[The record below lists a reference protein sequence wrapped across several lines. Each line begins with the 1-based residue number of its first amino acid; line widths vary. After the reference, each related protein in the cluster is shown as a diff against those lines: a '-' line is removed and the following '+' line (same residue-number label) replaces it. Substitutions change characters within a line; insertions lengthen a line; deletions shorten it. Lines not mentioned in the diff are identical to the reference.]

1 MRIFYW
7 QAPRGNFGDDMN
19 QWFWDDLMPG
29 WRQSDLP
36 ATLIGVGSLLTT
48 NLDLPAGRKIIV
60 GAGAGYGTPPT
71 LSPADDWDVRFVRGP
86 KTAQV
91 LGLDRSFGLTDPAAL
106 VPRLPRFAGR
116 QPRGRR
122 PLFVPHCYSDV
133 HPDFDWAAIASMA
146 GVDYLSPRGN
156 AVNVIRTISAAPLV
170 LAESLHAA
178 IVADAFR
185 VPWRPVSTNVTP
197 LKLFKWQDWC
207 ESLDLVMPEPVHLLG
222 PLQRL
227 RSLLRRDR
235 PDPRPGPLDR
245 QAATSPANRH
255 GGGAPPETPPLR
267 TRETFRLLVRDRVR
281 AAVAARS
288 LARAARLEPLLSRDA
303 VLADRLDRG
312 TEAMRDLA
320 RDYGVTSTL

>member
-60 GAGAGYGTPPT
+60 GAGAGYGTPPK

-86 KTAQV
+86 KTALA
-91 LGLDRSFGLTDPAAL
+91 LGLDPSFGLTDPAAL

-116 QPRGRR
+116 QPKGRR
-122 PLFVPHCYSDV
+122 PLFVPHCYSDI
-133 HPDFDWAAIASMA
+133 HPDYDWGAIAGMA
-146 GVDYLSPRGN
+146 GIDYLSPRGN

-170 LAESLHAA
+170 LAKSLHAA

-185 VPWRPVSTNVTP
+185 VPWRPVSTDVTP

-207 ESLDLVMPEPVHLLG
+207 ESLDLVMPEPIHLLG

-235 PDPRPGPLDR
+235 SDPRLAPPNRD
-245 QAATSPANRH
+245 AATPPASRH
-255 GGGAPPETPPLR
+255 AGAPPEARPLPH
-267 TRETFRLLVRDRVR
+267 RETFRLLVRDRVR

-288 LARAARLEPLLSRDA
+288 LARAARLAPMLSHDA

-312 TEAMRDLA
+312 AEAIRSLA

>member
-1 MRIFYW
+1 MQIFYW

-29 WRQSDLP
+29 WRDSALP

-48 NLDLPAGRKIIV
+48 NLDLPAGRKIIA
-60 GAGAGYGTPPT
+60 GAGAGYGMPPDLTPPE
-71 LSPADDWDVRFVRGP
+71 DWDVRFVRGP
-86 KTAQV
+86 KTARA
-91 LGLDRSFGLTDPAAL
+91 LGLDPVFGLTDPAAL
-106 VPRLPRFAGR
+106 VARMPRFAKR

-133 HPDFDWAAIASMA
+133 HPDYDWPAIASRA

-185 VPWRPVSTNVTP
+185 VPWRPVSTDVTP

-207 ESLDLVMPEPVHLLG
+207 ESLELVMPEPVHLLG

-235 PDPRPGPLDR
+235 SPPRATGSDRSKPATGQYSSAPLAPSPGR
-245 QAATSPANRH
+245 NH
-255 GGGAPPETPPLR
+255 
-267 TRETFRLLVRDRVR
+267 ETFRLLVRDRVR

-288 LARAARLEPLLSRDA
+288 LAHAARLKPLLSHDA
-303 VLADRLDRG
+303 VLADRLDRS
-312 TEAMRDLA
+312 TEAVRTLA
-320 RDYGVTSTL
+320 SDYGVASTL